1 MAIIFENDAELRSVK
16 SNSSIIPEYSLSI
29 MEDALYVAEAIEM
42 ADKACSEYIGINE
55 LNIYESTGELVS
67 YNEAD
72 EETSKSKWNL
82 KDLKDK
88 LIEWAKK
95 IWEAIR
101 TFFGNIVKRFDS
113 LAKKVDGKIK
123 GFAKNQINKIPD
135 GASFGEVYNFA
146 EFNKFPVDKFCN
158 NAIDF
163 TKELSSK
170 VESVEDL
177 KNAADEV
184 LKKVT
189 GEDVDS
195 LASFKK
201 NLIEKLCG
209 DKVKADKA
217 WLSSNLESL
226 KNDVCLIKAKQE
238 VKKLYALSRKIID
251 ENMSE
256 IKKLDGNT
264 VEAFVATKAA
274 RTQIVSC
281 MNTCNSAILNI
292 YTRKQSQA
300 RVILAKAILGL
311 NKKPVK
317 EAVEDK
323 AVDQQTIIESLFAF

>member
-16 SNSSIIPEYSLSI
+16 TNSSIIPEYSLSI

-42 ADKACSEYIGINE
+42 ADKACSECIGINE

-72 EETSKSKWNL
+72 EEAANSKWNL
-82 KDLKDK
+82 KDLKDT
-88 LIEWAKK
+88 LIRWAKNLWK
-95 IWEAIR
+95 AIK

-146 EFNKFPVDKFCN
+146 EFDKFPIDKFCN
-158 NAIDF
+158 NALDF
-163 TKELSSK
+163 AKELSSK
-170 VESVEDL
+170 AESIEDL

-195 LASFKK
+195 LASFKN
-201 NLIEKLCG
+201 NLFEKLCG

-226 KNDVCLIKAKQE
+226 KNDVCLIKARQAT
-238 VKKLYALSRKIID
+238 KKLYVFSRKIID
-251 ENMSE
+251 EYMSD
-256 IKKLDGNT
+256 IKKIDGNKAE
-264 VEAFVATKAA
+264 VFVATKVA

-300 RVILAKAILGL
+300 RIILAKAILGI

-317 EAVEDK
+317 EAVEDTV
-323 AVDQQTIIESLFAF
+323 VDQQSIIESLFAF